1 VAVTLPESKK
11 KEDIMPRFI
20 SWLPALPLAAMILLA
35 AGRADEKKVALDKVP
50 KAVLDALKAKFPDAK
65 LVAAVE
71 EMEEGKTVYE
81 IAITSKKQKMDVTL
95 TADGKIVEI
104 EKEISAKDL
113 PQAVAEGL
121 ETKYP
126 KATHK
131 KIEEVIKVKD
141 GEEKLEYY
149 EVLLT
154 TVQKKTVEIEI
165 APDGKILKV
174 EEKNK
179 KKEK

>member
-1 VAVTLPESKK
+1 MRRLTG
-11 KEDIMPRFI
+11 
-20 SWLPALPLAAMILLA
+20 WLLALPLAATILLA
-35 AGRADEKKVALDKVP
+35 VGRADEKKVALDKVP
-50 KAVLDALKAKFPDAK
+50 KAVLDAVKARFPDAK
-65 LVAAVE
+65 LVGAAE

-81 IAITSKKQKMDVTL
+81 IAITIKKQKMDVTL

-104 EKEISAKDL
+104 EKEISAKAL
-113 PQAVAEGL
+113 PKAVAQGL
-121 ETKYP
+121 EAKYP

-131 KIEEVIKVKD
+131 KVEEVIKVKD

-154 TVQKKTVEIEI
+154 TDQNKTVEVEI

-174 EEKNK
+174 EDKNK
-179 KKEK
+179 KKEKDE